1 MGKIDTQGWGEF
13 RIGDYF
19 TVEYGKYR
27 PKDEL
32 GIGNVNYVTSSGINN
47 GISDTYSIADHQGNC
62 ITVASDGAMGASFYQ
77 EEPFSTS
84 NIVSTLTP
92 LPNIPLNRYI
102 AQFICT
108 VIYNKK
114 SEFGWLGFKMSV
126 DRVRNLI
133 IRLPQ
138 TPSGDPDWKYMESYM
153 LNLKTAIDSSLNK
166 LLSTLRCNKKIDVR
180 EWKEFR
186 IGDLFE
192 VKISKSVDKGSLD
205 FVNKGEFDFIGRT
218 PLDNG
223 IQGKLHKLEFPPNNA
238 CTYSIAQIGAHICQ
252 YRDNEWYSSQNI
264 FILIPLDSKS
274 DKANHFLTSIITK
287 TLESVYGTD
296 TYSKYPTIKTLPE
309 MIIKLPV
316 TSSGTP
322 DWAYMENY
330 MKQIESKVSGYI
342 EKLET
347 V

>member
-1 MGKIDTQGWGEF
+1 MGKIDTQEWGEF

-153 LNLKTAIDSSLNK
+153 HNLESKVTAAIDE
-166 LLSTLRCNKKIDVR
+166 LSVEAEKEDKKIDVR
-180 EWKEFR
+180 EWKEFSLSSIFGQPIRGTR
-186 IGDLFE
+186 ITKANRICGNIPLVTAGNLNEGIAECISNEEQTTFSRGITIDMFGNCFFRDYLF
-192 VKISKSVDKGSLD
+192 KADDNILIMNRDD
-205 FVNKGEFDFIGRT
+205 IDNKVLIFIT
-218 PLDNG
+218 ACINAVT
-223 IQGKLHKLEFPPNNA
+223 NNKFS
-238 CTYSIAQIGAHICQ
+238 YEKQ
-252 YRDNEWYSSQNI
+252 YRFGSYNETNI
-264 FILIPLDSKS
+264 ILP
-274 DKANHFLTSIITK
+274 ATT
-287 TLESVYGTD
+287 
-296 TYSKYPTIKTLPE
+296 
-309 MIIKLPV
+309 
-316 TSSGTP
+316 SGTP
-322 DWAYMENY
+322 DWAYMEAY
-330 MKQIESKVSGYI
+330 MKKIEAKVSGYI
-342 EKLET
+342 EKIEA